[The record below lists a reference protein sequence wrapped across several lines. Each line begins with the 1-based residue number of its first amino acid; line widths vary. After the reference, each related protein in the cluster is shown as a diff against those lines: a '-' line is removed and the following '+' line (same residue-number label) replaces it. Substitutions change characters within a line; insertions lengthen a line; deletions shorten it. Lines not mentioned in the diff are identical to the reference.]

1 MRSVFYFYKMH
12 HFIKNVIE
20 KIFSDKKINISNS
33 IIILPNKRSQVFL
46 KKEISNVSTKTI
58 FAPKIYEIE
67 EFMSV
72 ISGIEKISDTELLFE
87 FYDVYLKNTAED
99 HESFDEFILCICTVE
114 FP

>member
-20 KIFSDKKINISNS
+20 KIFSDKTRNISNS
-33 IIILPNKRSQVFL
+33 IIILPNKRSKVFL
-46 KKEISNVSTKTI
+46 KKEISNVTKKTI
-58 FAPKIYEIE
+58 FAPKIYDIE

-87 FYDVYLKNTAED
+87 FYNVYSD
-99 HESFDEFILCICTVE
+99 HTLSLIHI
-114 FP
+114 